1 MIKRIIGYIITI
13 VVLGVLV
20 FVALNAGNYKSLL
33 PEDLFSPS
41 AVVTEV
47 ETDNSPL
54 VSDSADDAATE

>member
-20 FVALNAGNYKSLL
+20 FVVLNAGNYKSLL

-41 AVVTEV
+41 AEIMV
-47 ETDNSPL
+47 ETDNSPA